1 MFIEGAA
8 GNIEAQ
14 WDETQD
20 AIGTAVLCHPHPLMG
35 GSMHDG
41 VLQIVSS
48 AFNECSINC
57 LRFNFRSVGSSDG
70 EHDQGVG
77 EIEDLN
83 AIVSWLANE
92 RPKQKP
98 WLVGYSF
105 GANVVWQSLSRFRL
119 DQLAGVL
126 LVAPPVGRMSFST
139 FESLPCPIFAIAGD
153 RDDYVDE
160 QSFRDWANVNTSIIS
175 GADHFF
181 SGDSRALISAISNVL
196 ENSAS

>member
-1 MFIEGAA
+1 MFIEGSA

-20 AIGTAVLCHPHPLMG
+20 AIGSAVLCHPHPLMG

-41 VLQIVSS
+41 VLQLVSS

-57 LRFNFRSVGSSDG
+57 LRFNFRGVGSSDG
-70 EHDQGVG
+70 EHDKGVG

-83 AIVSWLANE
+83 TVVSWLENK
-92 RPKQKP
+92 RPKQKL

-105 GANVVWQSLSRFRL
+105 GANVVWQGLSRYRS

-126 LVAPPVGRMSFST
+126 LVAPPVGRMHFSA
-139 FESLPCPIFAIAGD
+139 FESLPCPVFAVAGD

-160 QSFRDWANVNTSIIS
+160 QAFSDWTNVDARIIA

-181 SGDSRALISAISNVL
+181 SGRSRELSSVVSNVL